1 MHGASGGIKGFVFP
15 YLGQRGRELPLVP
28 VDLPLRAEVVD
39 YPTDFAAM
47 SDETIELLAGR
58 GEKLTR
64 LLLDFYCREL

>member
-1 MHGASGGIKGFVFP
+1 VESSDLQADRVCAPHT
-15 YLGQRGRELPLVP
+15 LVP
-28 VDLPLRAEVVD
+28 IDLPLRQEVVD

-64 LLLDFYCREL
+64 LLLDFYCPEL